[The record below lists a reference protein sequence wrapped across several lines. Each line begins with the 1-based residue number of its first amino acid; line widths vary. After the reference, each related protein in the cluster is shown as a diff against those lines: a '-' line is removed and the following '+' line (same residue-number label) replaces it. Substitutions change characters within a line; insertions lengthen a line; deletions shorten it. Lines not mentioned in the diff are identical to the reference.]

1 MLKRIALFAL
11 ANAISANG
19 QDNEPEDH
27 SAELIDE
34 TRIQYC
40 MLNDFESNEAQDF
53 DLGHEGFGK
62 PNTGL

>member
-11 ANAISANG
+11 ANIINANG
-19 QDNEPEDH
+19 QNKEPEDH

-34 TRIQYC
+34 TRIHYC

-53 DLGHEGFGK
+53 DLGHEGLDK
-62 PNTGL
+62 PKVVL